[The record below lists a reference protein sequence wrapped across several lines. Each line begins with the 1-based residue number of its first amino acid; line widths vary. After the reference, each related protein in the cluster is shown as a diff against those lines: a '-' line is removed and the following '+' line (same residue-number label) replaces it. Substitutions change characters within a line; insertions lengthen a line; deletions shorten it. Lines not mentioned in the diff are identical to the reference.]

1 MTERGTTL
9 LRVLH
14 VVMSNLNTAPDPGM
28 PCTKINNSGCADSS
42 TPGMLRQGWLPNG
55 RNNNSFWRR
64 LLVAGIIILV
74 SLGIALAV
82 PGKSSDIVTATG
94 AELRAA
100 APSSPAAVVEFVGPG
115 ALGIGG
121 LASACGAWQD
131 GPGHG
136 HPCTHVR
143 MTVDCVPGRLPTHV
157 LP

>member
-1 MTERGTTL
+1 
-9 LRVLH
+9 
-14 VVMSNLNTAPDPGM
+14 M
-28 PCTKINNSGCADSS
+28 P
-42 TPGMLRQGWLPNG
+42 RQGWLPNG

-64 LLVAGIIILV
+64 FLVAGIIILV

-94 AELRAA
+94 AEPRAA
-100 APSSPAAVVEFVGPG
+100 APSSPAAVVKFVGPG

-131 GPGHG
+131 GPGHA

-143 MTVDCVPGRLPTHV
+143 MTVDEHCVPGRLLTHV
-157 LP
+157 LL